1 MLGVATFCLP
11 LAITVCRRTFSRALG
26 SSRSEFVLA
35 KCRHSNPWPSAWK
48 LFSWTIFFSSLF
60 CHVLVRCAPLI
71 IPPPPPPWLTLLAQQ
86 MKMKRLERW
95 EKTLETVAVA
105 LSASCDWDWSVVS
118 SVSVCVSGFSYKEMP
133 FLFDVHFFLSCSYF
147 YLAWPLH
154 RSAASTYE
162 RCFKRARI
170 ACFRAEN
177 LALVRTTGN

>member
-1 MLGVATFCLP
+1 MQAFEPLTKCLEAFF
-11 LAITVCRRTFSRALG
+11 LN
-26 SSRSEFVLA
+26 
-35 KCRHSNPWPSAWK
+35 H
-48 LFSWTIFFSSLF
+48 FFSSLF
-60 CHVLVRCAPLI
+60 CHVLVRCASLI
-71 IPPPPPPWLTLLAQQ
+71 IPPPPAWLTLLAQQ

-105 LSASCDWDWSVVS
+105 LSASCDWDWSVS
-118 SVSVCVSGFSYKEMP
+118 FASVCVSGFSYKEMP
-133 FLFDVHFFLSCSYF
+133 FLFDVHFFLSRSYF

-162 RCFKRARI
+162 WCFKRARI

>member
-1 MLGVATFCLP
+1 MQAFEPLTKCLEAFFLNHFFFFPLLSCSGQMCSVDNTPP
-11 LAITVCRRTFSRALG
+11 LA
-26 SSRSEFVLA
+26 
-35 KCRHSNPWPSAWK
+35 
-48 LFSWTIFFSSLF
+48 
-60 CHVLVRCAPLI
+60 
-71 IPPPPPPWLTLLAQQ
+71 WLTLLAQQ

-162 RCFKRARI
+162 WCFKRARI